1 VLLTFSLAETADP
14 AGSGIVFSMSTE
26 HAMDLIDQE
35 QSEFH
40 VFFFA
45 RLTM

>member
-14 AGSGIVFSMSTE
+14 AGSWIVFPVPPE

-45 RLTM
+45 RSTM